1 MDTLKGAALI
11 GTLIDV
17 LITFAMWVSL
27 WESVWQASVEPTR
40 GAIYETRTQSA
51 WAFTLPSLILDVV
64 ADSGL
69 SADIV
74 TAVAVHFE
82 SNRE

>member
-11 GTLIDV
+11 GTLIGV

-27 WESVWQASVEPTR
+27 WENVWQASVEPTR
-40 GAIYETRTQSA
+40 GAIYETSTQSA

-64 ADSGL
+64 ADGGRRDEVATSGL
-69 SADIV
+69 QQ
-74 TAVAVHFE
+74 
-82 SNRE
+82 RCRL